1 MRFRPASTSLPLLF
15 ALLTACAA
23 PPAEPPAHTA
33 KVTEVLEPYECG
45 SITRMHTVGGV
56 FLASQPK
63 AADLEQAKHGGIRT
77 VVNLRHA
84 SEMPEFDEAQAVS
97 DLGMHYVSLPW
108 QGAAELTDDVF
119 DRARKVLATAERP
132 LLVHCASANRV
143 GAVWIPYRVLDDGVE
158 LEAAV
163 AEARTIGLK
172 TPEFEAKARDY
183 VARKR

>member
-1 MRFRPASTSLPLLF
+1 MRLRPDLSSLSLLL
-15 ALLTACAA
+15 ALVTGCAT
-23 PPAEPPAHTA
+23 PPAEPPPHAA

-45 SITRMHTVGGV
+45 SITRMHTLGGV
-56 FLASQPK
+56 YLASQPK
-63 AADLEQAKHGGIRT
+63 AADLEQAMHGGIRT

-84 SEMPEFDEAQAVS
+84 SELPDFDEAKAVS

-108 QGAAELTDDVF
+108 QGASELTDEVF
-119 DRARKVLATAERP
+119 DRARQVLATAERP

-143 GAVWIPYRVLDDGVE
+143 GAVWIPYRVLDDGLD